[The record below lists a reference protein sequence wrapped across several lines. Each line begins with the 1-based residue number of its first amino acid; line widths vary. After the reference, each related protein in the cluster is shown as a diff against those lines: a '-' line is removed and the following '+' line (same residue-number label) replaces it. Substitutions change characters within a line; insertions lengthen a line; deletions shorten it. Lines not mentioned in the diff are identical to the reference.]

1 MTSACRDGCPA
12 AHRLAPDTTSD
23 GIDVTDA
30 SVRLLSA
37 APGRND
43 TQPPLGGALLP
54 LNRTQADP
62 PPHSP
67 TPLPFPPRKRAL
79 PERAESETR
88 SSVAPSCPRLPAPP
102 SPCRLS
108 DCRRSG
114 VSLQPEA
121 KPRSLGL
128 ADERTRWAAR
138 RDRAA
143 RLVSASPSSA
153 AVEKPGRR
161 PAVCAQP
168 PAGLRPG
175 LPLFPRNMDGFT
187 GSLGESLQSLAPRRS
202 PAHRCGRRR
211 DGGRRT
217 RL

>member
-1 MTSACRDGCPA
+1 MISILFSPWLDMTSACHHGHVTA
-12 AHRLAPDTTSD
+12 AQLPTDLHRTRPVTESTSP
-23 GIDVTDA
+23 TP
-30 SVRLLSA
+30 LSA
-37 APGRND
+37 APGHND
-43 TQPPLGGALLP
+43 TQSPPGGALLP
-54 LNRTQADP
+54 LNR
-62 PPHSP
+62 SP
-67 TPLPFPPRKRAL
+67 PFPPRKRAL

-108 DCRRSG
+108 DRRRSG
-114 VSLQPEA
+114 VSLQPKA
-121 KPRSLGL
+121 KSRSLGL

-187 GSLGESLQSLAPRRS
+187 GSLGESLQPLAPRRS
-202 PAHRCGRRR
+202 PGHRCGRRR
-211 DGGRRT
+211 DGERST